1 MGPLLGLL
9 VALLE
14 PPPADAAAGSPPSA
28 VTLGPGLVDV
38 RSADARFRLQLGL
51 FGQMQLTTRHDE
63 DTRETETAFEVRR
76 ARLKA
81 TGHTFGVH
89 NKFFVQLAFSPR
101 DLQLVEGRPT
111 KTPIFDWIFTFDHLR
126 DLSVRVGQYRV
137 PFSRQRRVPI
147 GSLALVDRSVT
158 NFEFNLDRDV
168 GFDIFSD
175 DIAGLDR
182 LRYSVGVFT
191 GEGRDAYTLEAPH
204 FLYVGRFEVLPF
216 GIFEDYDETDWSR
229 EPRPRVAL
237 GAAYAFVDHA
247 ARDRGVIG
255 TAPVDGGTTD
265 IHAVTGDIVLK
276 SAGVTLLA
284 EAHWRRGRRS
294 FGSLTVVDPDA
305 GVELPAPRL
314 PARNGTGWFAQASW
328 LLPRAIPVELAARYG
343 QVLAGEVATSLGR
356 REELGGGVQ
365 WLVHGTAFEVVVDA
379 FHEYPDGHFGSGT
392 DTVRV
397 LLELGL

>member
-1 MGPLLGLL
+1 MRPALGLL
-9 VALLE
+9 VALLG
-14 PPPADAAAGSPPSA
+14 PPPNDAAADSPA

-38 RSADARFRLQLGL
+38 TAADDRFRLQLGL

-63 DTRETETAFEVRR
+63 GTRETEAALEVRR

-89 NKFFVQLAFSPR
+89 NKYFVQLAFSPK
-101 DLQLVEGRPT
+101 DLQLVDGRPT
-111 KTPIFDWIFTFDHLR
+111 KSPIFDWILTFDHLR

-137 PFSRQRRVPI
+137 PFSRQRRVAI
-147 GSLALVDRSVT
+147 GSLALVDRSVV
-158 NFEFNLDRDV
+158 NAEFNLDRDV
-168 GFDIFSD
+168 GFDVFSD

-191 GEGRDAYTLEAPH
+191 GEGRDAYTLDAARL
-204 FLYVGRFEVLPF
+204 LYVGRFEVLPF
-216 GIFEDYDETDWSR
+216 GVFEDYDETDWSR

-247 ARDRGVIG
+247 ARDRGVLG

-265 IHAVTGDIVLK
+265 IHAVTGDIVLR

-284 EAHWRRGRRS
+284 EAHWRRGRRNL
-294 FGSLTVVDPDA
+294 GRLTVADPDT
-305 GVELPAPRL
+305 GVELPAPGL

-328 LLPRAIPVELAARYG
+328 LLPRGIPVELAARYG
-343 QVLAGEVATSLGR
+343 QVLPGEVATSLGR
-356 REELGGGVQ
+356 REELGAGVQ
-365 WLVHGTAFEVVVDA
+365 WFVHGTALEVVVDA
-379 FHEYPDGHFGSGT
+379 FHEYPQGRFDSGT